1 MFRSAPFAPV
11 SRGPVPDTAFGKP
24 PEDKVEKSSVAPAP
38 PSTWKDML
46 PTFEAV
52 LPQWGTPS
60 KPARVPS
67 DRGADPFCFSPKASG
82 HRLSSAVPAESL
94 GPSPQREEQD
104 TVPTYA
110 GSSRLLGVSPDS
122 MSPAEGSSAFDPRLG
137 KCDLAGLPDFSS
149 LRSSTDSRVLER
161 LLTTASDF
169 FHLPKRCLSPPRSR
183 FLEHRSCDT
192 QRASGTPL
200 DTGRCA
206 SDACNCALSTV
217 SRGSA
222 DDSDSPWEAAWS
234 SDRQAVYAS
243 SSCPPRRDRAR
254 STRRSEFVSGGQR
267 RAETEEALGSHGSDD
282 LARPGA
288 SDELAEDA
296 WERSVQRILGEAASA
311 LRRYSVEG
319 RDTRGTVPLGRGQPR
334 VSPAPLADE
343 NELLP
348 LRAFSQTATGKLVL
362 DQRPETGPERG
373 RLERA
378 AGGSTRE
385 GRACAAVSPFEDVDA
400 SLCHPCRPRDGPA
413 ECAATREAAECLER
427 LRERDSEKAARLS
440 LALMLSRSPL
450 RATNSRSPAE
460 HLDSDEERRGR
471 DDAAVVEKRPRVEL
485 PATMRSSMGE
495 AALGEQDWQASRGLT
510 SERRKA
516 YLDAEERRVRALLS
530 EVAGR
535 VEGKRRREEDSGLA
549 ACGCVGEPDGD
560 GDLRLGCRMHAR
572 TFDRLCLEQSL
583 RPGLSADRLSP
594 CRRNSS
600 LGNGLPSLSFAG
612 RADPSLVPCPR
623 GRCLDDGLRQRS
635 PLGESVS
642 SSLFLT
648 SRDRQDL
655 RDRPG
660 PLGKLKE
667 TSEQTRRADLGASDT
682 GFFVSKSGRSSG
694 SSTNH
699 DTEGDEGEFHRR
711 ALAQVAYSMRSEDLE
726 SEGDEQKLDLET
738 RDDGTLP
745 DCWTV
750 GQKDHFTEK
759 YKWLFLSGG
768 MLGCLYCRAM
778 KDRGL
783 RARKRGMKI
792 VSHWADGAV
801 KPSGAS
807 RVTNMRSLRK
817 KICRHQDS
825 RTHKEAAELLGEAP
839 LKDASGLSQRPVE
852 AKGAARRLGRSG
864 VTAPGGDKDT
874 EELASDDDSD
884 DEAGDK
890 DEDGET
896 NRVPGRDLAGADHG
910 GPSDQGDGSVVLNA
924 KKAEKLEKSTPE
936 DTRSETDDTSGGTT
950 EEQRVEDREEEA
962 PLPRDIGKGSKA
974 GAEEES

>member
-1 MFRSAPFAPV
+1 MFRSPPFAPV
-11 SRGPVPDTAFGKP
+11 SRGTVPDTAFGKP
-24 PEDKVEKSSVAPAP
+24 PEDKVERSSAAPAAP
-38 PSTWKDML
+38 NTWKDML
-46 PTFEAV
+46 PAFEAV

-67 DRGADPFCFSPKASG
+67 DRGTDPFCFSPRASG
-82 HRLSSAVPAESL
+82 HRLSSVGPAESL
-94 GPSPQREEQD
+94 GPSPQREEKD
-104 TVPTYA
+104 TVPTYT
-110 GSSRLLGVSPDS
+110 GSSRLLGVSPDT
-122 MSPAEGSSAFDPRLG
+122 MSPAEGSAAFDPRLG
-137 KCDLAGLPDFSS
+137 KSDQAGLPDFSS

-169 FHLPKRCLSPPRSR
+169 FHLPKRCVSPPRSR

-192 QRASGTPL
+192 QRATGTPL
-200 DTGRCA
+200 DAGRCA

-222 DDSDSPWEAAWS
+222 DDTDSPWEAVWS
-234 SDRQAVYAS
+234 SDRQAVDAS
-243 SSCPPRRDRAR
+243 SSCLPRRDRAR
-254 STRRSEFVSGGQR
+254 STRRSEFVSSGQR
-267 RAETEEALGSHGSDD
+267 RVKTEEALGSHAPDD

-319 RDTRGTVPLGRGQPR
+319 RDTRGMVPLGRAQPR

-343 NELLP
+343 RELLP

-362 DQRPETGPERG
+362 DPRPEIGPEGG

-378 AGGSTRE
+378 AGEPTRE
-385 GRACAAVSPFEDVDA
+385 GRACAAVSSFQDVDA
-400 SLCHPCRPRDGPA
+400 SLCHPCCPRDGPA
-413 ECAATREAAECLER
+413 ESAASREAAECLQR

-450 RATNSRSPAE
+450 RATNSSSPAG
-460 HLDSDEERRGR
+460 HLDGDEEGRRR
-471 DDAAVVEKRPRVEL
+471 DDAGVLEKRPRVEL
-485 PATMRSSMGE
+485 PATLRSSMGE
-495 AALGEQDWQASRGLT
+495 AALGEQDWEASRGLT
-510 SERRKA
+510 SGRRKA
-516 YLDAEERRVRALLS
+516 YLNAEERRVRALLS

-549 ACGCVGEPDGD
+549 ACGCVGGPDGD
-560 GDLRLGCRMHAR
+560 DDLRLGCRMHAR
-572 TFDRLCLEQSL
+572 AFDRLCLEQSL
-583 RPGLSADRLSP
+583 RSGVSGDRLSP

-600 LGNGLPSLSFAG
+600 LGNGLPSPSFAG
-612 RADPSLVPCPR
+612 RADPSLAPCPR
-623 GRCLDDGLRQRS
+623 GRCLEDGLRQRN
-635 PLGESVS
+635 PLEESVS

-648 SRDRQDL
+648 SRDHQDL

-660 PLGKLKE
+660 PLSKLKE
-667 TSEQTRRADLGASDT
+667 TSEQTRRADLG
-682 GFFVSKSGRSSG
+682 SSA
-694 SSTNH
+694 NQ
-699 DTEGDEGEFHRR
+699 DTEGDEGELRRR
-711 ALAQVAYSMRSEDLE
+711 ALAQVAYSMSSEDPE
-726 SEGDEQKLDLET
+726 GEGDARKLELET

-825 RTHKEAAELLGEAP
+825 RTHKEAAELLGESP
-839 LKDASGLSQRPVE
+839 LKDSSGLSQRLDE
-852 AKGAARRLGRSG
+852 AKDAARRPRPSG
-864 VTAPGGDKDT
+864 VAAPGEDRDT

-884 DEAGDK
+884 SEARYKG
-890 DEDGET
+890 EDGET
-896 NRVPGRDLAGADHG
+896 TRVSGRDLARADHG
-910 GPSDQGDGSVVLNA
+910 RPSDEGDGSVCLSA
-924 KKAEKLEKSTPE
+924 KKAEKLEKNSPE

-950 EEQRVEDREEEA
+950 EEQRVEDREEETL
-962 PLPRDIGKGSKA
+962 LPRDSGKGSKA
-974 GAEEES
+974 GAEEEA